1 MRDRVVAAVAMA
13 VLVAGPVAVHA
24 QIPGVGSVPGM
35 GSLPIGGFSKDT
47 LLSQAKEV
55 VSDLTSMKSSGK
67 LLPDQTKQV
76 DTLLPKATSI
86 TSELEKPAL
95 DAARLPQLASD
106 VKDLQSQVGVLKSF
120 MK

>member
-1 MRDRVVAAVAMA
+1 MRNRMVAVAMA

-35 GSLPIGGFSKDT
+35 GSLPIGGFSKDV
-47 LLSQAKEV
+47 LLSQAKEL
-55 VSDLTSMKSSGK
+55 VSDLTSMKGSGK

-76 DTLLPKATSI
+76 DALLPKATSV
-86 TSELEKPAL
+86 TSELEQPQLEAS
-95 DAARLPQLASD
+95 RLPQLASD